1 MAVISIQ
8 LLHSLVIFSWMLS
21 SRTATSSWARTANHQ
36 QCTSRITLAPVI
48 WTLIAPSSALPWE
61 LSESSSSEW
70 SRAPCPQI
78 SFLSFSSPCQQWNIS
93 TVAASHQQQ
102 QTPPFPRPVTW
113 PCEELVL
120 CDLIKDRNGND
131 RLLRTFYMSWRGWIK
146 HPKTGNDRLLK
157 TIYMEEVNQASRDW
171 QWQITQDQDHL
182 HGGGESCIPRLQ
194 SLENCSES
202 PKLHETSVKWT
213 LGGNNITAATLLFT
227 TLSWR

>member
-131 RLLRTFYMSWRGWIK
+131 RLLRTFYMSWRGWIT

-202 PKLHETSVKWT
+202 PKLHETLCKVD
-213 LGGNNITAATLLFT
+213 F
-227 TLSWR
+227 RR